1 MRLAKPACV
10 DVLSP
15 LIRGVSMIRTLAAAL
30 AASTLFAAAAGA
42 AEAQAP
48 QPGEAEFRALYK
60 ELVETNT
67 TFSAGN
73 CTTAAERMAARLKAA
88 GFPDS
93 DLTLFTPP
101 DHPKDGGLVAVYPGK
116 DPKAKAI
123 LLLAH
128 IDVVEAKRE
137 DWTRDP
143 FTLIEEGGY
152 FYGRGASDDK
162 AQAAIFTD
170 LLIRLRKEGFKG
182 RRPIK
187 LALTC
192 GEEGGGQVNGASWLT
207 ENRRELIDAA
217 FALNEGAGGSLDP
230 SGKRVAHNVQ
240 AGEKSSVGFKLEV
253 TNPGGH
259 SSRPV
264 PDNAIY
270 HLIRAVDRISQYE
283 FPVQLN
289 DATRGYFSKMSK
301 IQGGE
306 TGAAMAAIVASPTD
320 RSAYATLARDPS
332 LHAILGTTCV
342 ATRLDAGHANNA
354 LPQRATAVINCRIF
368 PGVQTEEV
376 RQTLIRLAADPAVSV
391 SIVGDG
397 RSRVE
402 AGPPP
407 LTPEVMGPIEKV
419 TAQMWPGVPVVPLLL
434 AAGTDAKPLIAAGIP
449 TYGVSGIFYEP
460 DLGHIHGLNERIGV
474 QSLLEGRE
482 FTYRLVK
489 LYADQ
494 KN

>member
-1 MRLAKPACV
+1 MFRFVLALTASMVMAGASGAAAKPPAK
-10 DVLSP
+10 
-15 LIRGVSMIRTLAAAL
+15 AADN
-30 AASTLFAAAAGA
+30 
-42 AEAQAP
+42 
-48 QPGEAEFRALYK
+48 GEPAFRALYK

-67 TFSAGN
+67 TFSAGS
-73 CTTAAERMAARLKAA
+73 CTLAAERMAARLKAA
-88 GFPDS
+88 GFRDS

-101 DHPKDGGLVAVYPGK
+101 DKPKDGGLVAVYPGK

-137 DWTRDP
+137 DWERDP

-162 AQAAIFTD
+162 AQAAIWTD
-170 LLIRLRKEGFKG
+170 LLIRFKREGYQG

-187 LALTC
+187 MALTC
-192 GEEGGGQVNGASWLT
+192 GEEGGGQVNGAAWLAT
-207 ENRRELIDAA
+207 NKRDLIDAA
-217 FALNEGAGGSLDP
+217 FALNEGAGGNLDAA
-230 SGKRVAHNVQ
+230 GKRIAHTVQ
-240 AGEKSSVGFKLEV
+240 AGEKTSVGFRLEV

-270 HLIRAVDRISQYE
+270 HLVRAVDRISQYE
-283 FPVQLN
+283 FPVQIN
-289 DATRGYFSKMSK
+289 DATRGYFTKMAA

-306 TGAAMAAIVASPTD
+306 MGAAMTAIVANPQD
-320 RSAYATLARDPS
+320 KAAYATLAKDPS
-332 LHAILGTTCV
+332 FHAILGTTCV

-354 LPQRATAVINCRIF
+354 LPQRATALINCRIF
-368 PGVQTEEV
+368 PGVPREEV
-376 RQTLIRLAADPAVSV
+376 RQTLIRLAADPAVSISV
-391 SIVGDG
+391 PGDG
-397 RSRVE
+397 RSTVE

-407 LTPEVMGPIEKV
+407 LTPQVMGPIEKIS
-419 TAQMWPGVPVVPLLL
+419 AQMWPGVPVVPILQ
-434 AAGTDAKPLIAAGIP
+434 AGGTDAGPLIAVGIP

-474 QSLLEGRE
+474 QSLMEGRE
-482 FTYRLVK
+482 FSYRLVK
-489 LYADQ
+489 LYAEQ
-494 KN
+494 KD

>member
-1 MRLAKPACV
+1 MFRSLMMA
-10 DVLSP
+10 
-15 LIRGVSMIRTLAAAL
+15 LAAAAL
-30 AASTLFAAAAGA
+30 PAIASA
-42 AEAQAP
+42 AP
-48 QPGEAEFRALYK
+48 QPGEAQFRSLYE

-67 TFSAGN
+67 TFSAGS
-73 CTTAAERMAARLKAA
+73 CTLAAERMAARLKSA

-93 DLTLFTPP
+93 DLKLLVPP
-101 DHPKDGGLVAVYPGK
+101 DHPKDGNLVAVYPGT
-116 DPKAKAI
+116 DPKAKAV

-170 LLIRLRKEGFKG
+170 LLIRLRSEGYKP

-192 GEEGGGQVNGASWLT
+192 GEEGGGQVNGASWLA
-207 ENRRELIDAA
+207 ENHPDLIAAA
-217 FALNEGAGGSLDP
+217 FALNEGAGGALDA
-230 SGKRVAHNVQ
+230 SGKRVAHTIE
-240 AGEKSSVGFKLEV
+240 AGEKTSVHFRLEV

-270 HLIRAVDRISQYE
+270 HLVRAVDRISRYE

-289 DATRGYFSKMSK
+289 DTTRGYFTKMAK
-301 IQGGE
+301 IEGGE
-306 TGAAMAAIVASPTD
+306 RGAAMTAIVANPED
-320 RSAYATLARDPS
+320 KAAYAVLARDAND
-332 LHAILGTTCV
+332 HAVLGTTCV

-354 LPQRATAVINCRIF
+354 LPQRATATINCRIF
-368 PGVQTEEV
+368 PGVETETV
-376 RQTLIRLAADPAVSV
+376 RQTLVRLADDPKVAVTLL
-391 SIVGDG
+391 GG
-397 RSRVE
+397 RSRPAV
-402 AGPPP
+402 APPP

-419 TAQMWPGVPVVPLLL
+419 SAAMWPGVPVVPILQ
-434 AAGTDAKPLIAAGIP
+434 AAGTDAPSLNAIGIP
-449 TYGVSGIFYEP
+449 TYGVSGLFFEP

-474 QSLLEGRE
+474 TSLLEGRE
-482 FTYRLVK
+482 FSYRLVK
-489 LYADQ
+489 LYTGG
-494 KN
+494 K